1 MAFTV
6 EEIVVPAEV
15 TADWTAMVR
24 LRNDVVAE
32 LVGNRDLSREP
43 AELLPGWQNPHE
55 VKRGVLARVDG
66 EIVGRGVYETE
77 SDASA
82 AWVSIEVLPAFRG
95 QGIGAALH
103 ERLLA
108 YAREEGKTSM
118 QKYVTEAVSD
128 TEDVIPSP
136 TGFGSVPR
144 DTRSSRFLLKHGY
157 LLEQVGRMSRLDL
170 PVDVSDA
177 LQSARDA
184 AGPDYTV
191 VTYTGRTPEHLLEDM
206 ALLRQSMGTDAPS
219 AGMDTESIWT
229 AERVR
234 ADDDA
239 AELSPRTMLYAMVHH
254 APSGEVAGYTEL
266 DVPPETDRTVAQG
279 DTIVVKAHRGHRLG
293 MLMKA
298 QNLVA
303 LRTLRP
309 ELERLHTWNAEENRH
324 MLSINEALGFAPTGV
339 VALWQKRVA

>member
-15 TADWTAMVR
+15 TADWAAMVH

-77 SDASA
+77 SDAAA
-82 AWVSIEVLPAFRG
+82 AWVTVEVLPPFRG

-144 DTRSSRFLLKHGY
+144 DTVSSRFLLKHGY
-157 LLEQVGRMSRLDL
+157 VLEQVGRMSRLDL
-170 PVDVSDA
+170 PLDVTA
-177 LQSARDA
+177 FLQQARDA

-219 AGMDTESIWT
+219 AGMDNESIWT

-254 APSGEVAGYTEL
+254 TPSGEVAGYTEL

-293 MLMKA
+293 MLLK
-298 QNLVA
+298 VA
-303 LRTLRP
+303 NIAA
-309 ELERLHTWNAEENRH
+309 LEAVAPGHPAITTSNAVDNVH
-324 MLSINEALGFAPTGV
+324 MLAVNEAVGFTAWANMG
-339 VALWQKRVA
+339 AWKKEL